1 MKGAVTG
8 ALAAAVWQA
17 TDSVFK
23 RAFGTPYSDAELLG
37 PFITRGRHEWLANL
51 VTHSAGGAAFGYAF
65 ERLGGRGVKAGVV
78 AALTENTLLWPAMAV
93 IDRIHPKV
101 RDGEWPRLAANPR
114 AFAQATAGHA
124 WFGVLLGL
132 GVRDV

>member
-1 MKGAVTG
+1 
-8 ALAAAVWQA
+8 
-17 TDSVFK
+17 
-23 RAFGTPYSDAELLG
+23 
-37 PFITRGRHEWLANL
+37 
-51 VTHSAGGAAFGYAF
+51 
-65 ERLGGRGVKAGVV
+65 VKAGVV

-101 RDGEWPRLAANPR
+101 RDGEWPRHAANPR